1 MFLICVRVWACS
13 KSKQQHFV
21 HVCQEVGAE
30 LGFFVLFFS
39 LIQCETKFERKQGR
53 QEKTLSARFSH
64 QREKSLQTE
73 NHDTVVEPCP
83 LIFTVWKRT
92 GSGCVLLKH
101 TYLYVHIICLSYFII
116 SGLSY
121 CTGI

>member
-53 QEKTLSARFSH
+53 QEKTLSARFNH
-64 QREKSLQTE
+64 QREKSLHTVRITTRLL
-73 NHDTVVEPCP
+73 NH
-83 LIFTVWKRT
+83 
-92 GSGCVLLKH
+92 
-101 TYLYVHIICLSYFII
+101 VHSFSLC
-116 SGLSY
+116 GRGQGVGV
-121 CTGI
+121 CC